1 MERLSTTEPYFSHRR
16 KQCLVSRTSYFKGR
30 FYYWYIVLI
39 NYFYILFNFQET
51 SIHKCSSKFENNALV
66 TEGKK
71 QFLKWS
77 QKEQNLTQDIFSCKC
92 RMEIKLS
99 TFNHLYINQNFWL
112 SSPAGE
118 FYIFYDNF
126 IDQNS
131 LGRIVYGHYTPSM
144 IASEVVLRTSSKK
157 SKIKLI
163 PQG

>member
-1 MERLSTTEPYFSHRR
+1 M
-16 KQCLVSRTSYFKGR
+16 
-30 FYYWYIVLI
+30 
-39 NYFYILFNFQET
+39 
-51 SIHKCSSKFENNALV
+51 
-66 TEGKK
+66 
-71 QFLKWS
+71 
-77 QKEQNLTQDIFSCKC
+77 
-92 RMEIKLS
+92 
-99 TFNHLYINQNFWL
+99 

-131 LGRIVYGHYTPSM
+131 LGRIVYGHYTPSV